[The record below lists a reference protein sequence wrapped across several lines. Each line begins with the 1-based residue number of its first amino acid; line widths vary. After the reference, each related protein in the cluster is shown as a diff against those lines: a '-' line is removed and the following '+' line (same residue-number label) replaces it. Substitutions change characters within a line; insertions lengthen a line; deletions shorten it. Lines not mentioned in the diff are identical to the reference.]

1 MTQETTEE
9 VEMIFEVDGIQYIHP
24 DARPYLE
31 RFDATFNA
39 RPMAEFIDDLED
51 FEEHMDFN
59 EVTPRSFIWYG
70 PPTTKGLMDD

>member
-1 MTQETTEE
+1 MTQET
-9 VEMIFEVDGIQYIHP
+9 INYRFEVDGIQYVHP

-31 RFDATFNA
+31 SFDATFNA

-51 FEEHMDFN
+51 FEEHM
-59 EVTPRSFIWYG
+59 ELYAVTPQSFIWYG